1 MEFLPFQGAR
11 DNQACPVR
19 NQGEGMDGTGGRVVP
34 PAAEMFCRL
43 ACEFLDVGKIFIT
56 GWLCMKNPNFS
67 SGPCSKR
74 PAWNIDALKNA
85 AVGRSHRSALGKER
99 IVKAMNDTRK
109 VLNVPAD
116 YLVGIL
122 PASDTGAFECAM
134 WSLLGPKPVTVLV
147 WESFS
152 DGWATDV
159 AKQLKLNP
167 AIIKADYGTIPDLTK
182 VDWKGD
188 VVFVANGTTSG
199 VKVPDYNWIPAD
211 REGLS
216 LCDAT
221 SAAFAME
228 IDWSKIDVL
237 TFSWQKCL
245 GGEAAHGMMILSPR
259 AVSRLESYDP
269 AWPMPKIFRLKKGGK
284 INKAIFE
291 GDVINTPSMLCVEDY
306 LDALEWAGTLGLEG
320 LIKKSRAN
328 LKVVEDWVA
337 KNDWIEFLA
346 ADPRVRS
353 NTSVCLSVT
362 HPKVNAL
369 AAEEKSKFLKSVA
382 SDLSKKN
389 IAHDINSYKD
399 APAGY
404 RFWCGPT
411 VDDSDL
417 KAALAELEKVFG
429 EKVKGL

>member
-1 MEFLPFQGAR
+1 MQ
-11 DNQACPVR
+11 
-19 NQGEGMDGTGGRVVP
+19 
-34 PAAEMFCRL
+34 
-43 ACEFLDVGKIFIT
+43 
-56 GWLCMKNPNFS
+56 NPNFS

-74 PAWNIDALKNA
+74 PAWSIDALKSA
-85 AVGRSHRSALGKER
+85 PVGRSHRSALGKER
-99 IVKAMNDTRK
+99 IVKATNDTRK
-109 VLNVPAD
+109 ILNIPAD

-152 DGWATDV
+152 EGWATDV

-167 AIIKADYGTIPDLTK
+167 KIIKADYGKLPDLK
-182 VDWKGD
+182 SVDWTND

-199 VKVPDYNWIPAD
+199 VKIPDYNWIPAN

-221 SAAFAME
+221 SAAYAMD
-228 IDWSKIDVL
+228 IDWTKVDVL

-245 GGEAAHGMMILSPR
+245 GGEAAHGMMILSPK
-259 AVSRLESYDP
+259 AVARLESYTP
-269 AWPMPKIFRLKKGGK
+269 PWPMPKIFRLKKGDK
-284 INKAIFE
+284 ISKAIFD
-291 GDVINTPSMLCVEDY
+291 GDVINTPSMICVEDY
-306 LDALEWAGTLGLEG
+306 LDALDWAGKIGLPG
-320 LIKKSRAN
+320 LIKKSQAN
-328 LKVVEDWVA
+328 LKVVADWVA
-337 KNDWIEFLA
+337 KTDWIEFLA
-346 ADPRVRS
+346 DDPNVRS

-362 HPKVNAL
+362 HPKIKAL
-369 AAEEKSKFLKSVA
+369 GNDEKSKFLKSIT

-411 VDDSDL
+411 IEEDDL
-417 KAALAELEKVFG
+417 KVALAELEKVFN
-429 EKVKGL
+429 EKVKNL

>member
-1 MEFLPFQGAR
+1 MQ
-11 DNQACPVR
+11 
-19 NQGEGMDGTGGRVVP
+19 
-34 PAAEMFCRL
+34 
-43 ACEFLDVGKIFIT
+43 
-56 GWLCMKNPNFS
+56 NPNFS

-74 PAWNIDALKNA
+74 PAWNIDALKSA
-85 AVGRSHRSALGKER
+85 PVGRSHRSALGKER
-99 IVKAMNDTRK
+99 IVKAINDTRK
-109 VLNVPAD
+109 ILNIPAD

-152 DGWATDV
+152 NGWATDV
-159 AKQLKLNP
+159 AKQLKLKP
-167 AIIKADYGTIPDLTK
+167 TVLKADYGKIPDLSK
-182 VDWKGD
+182 VDWTND

-199 VKVPDYNWIPAD
+199 VKVPDYNWIPAN

-228 IDWSKIDVL
+228 IDWSKVDVL

-259 AVSRLESYDP
+259 AVARLEAYDP
-269 AWPMPKIFRLKKGGK
+269 PWPMPKIFRLKKGDK
-284 INKAIFE
+284 ISKAIFD
-291 GDVINTPSMLCVEDY
+291 GDVINTPSMICVEDY
-306 LDALEWAGTLGLEG
+306 LDALEWAGKFGVDG
-320 LIKKSRAN
+320 LIKKSQAN
-328 LKVVEDWVA
+328 LKVVADWVA
-337 KNDWIEFLA
+337 KTDWIEFLA
-346 ADPRVRS
+346 DDPKIRS

-362 HPKVNAL
+362 HPKVKAL
-369 AAEEKSKFLKSVA
+369 GNDEKSKFLKSIA

-389 IAHDINSYKD
+389 VAHDINSYKE

-411 VDDSDL
+411 IEEADL
-417 KAALAELEKVFG
+417 KTALVELEKVFN
-429 EKVKGL
+429 EKIKNL

>member
-1 MEFLPFQGAR
+1 MQ
-11 DNQACPVR
+11 
-19 NQGEGMDGTGGRVVP
+19 
-34 PAAEMFCRL
+34 
-43 ACEFLDVGKIFIT
+43 
-56 GWLCMKNPNFS
+56 NPNFS

-74 PAWNIDALKNA
+74 PAWNIDALKSA
-85 AVGRSHRSALGKER
+85 PLGRSHRSALGKER
-99 IVKAMNDTRK
+99 IIKSINETRK
-109 VLNVPAD
+109 ILNIPAD
-116 YLVGIL
+116 YLVGIM

-167 AIIKADYGTIPDLTK
+167 KVIKADYGKIPDLRSVNWTN
-182 VDWKGD
+182 D

-199 VKVPDYNWIPAD
+199 VKVPDYNWIPAN

-245 GGEAAHGMMILSPR
+245 GGEAAHGMLILSPR
-259 AVSRLESYDP
+259 AVARLESYDP
-269 AWPMPKIFRLKKGGK
+269 PWPMPKIFRLKKSGK
-284 INKAIFE
+284 INKAIFD
-291 GDVINTPSMLCVEDY
+291 GDVINTPSMICVEDY
-306 LDALEWAGTLGLEG
+306 LDALDWAGKIGLAG
-320 LIKKSRAN
+320 LIKKSQAN

-337 KNDWIEFLA
+337 KTDWVEFLA
-346 ADPRVRS
+346 ADAKIRS
-353 NTSVCLSVT
+353 NTSVCLSVNS
-362 HPKVNAL
+362 PKVNAL
-369 AAEEKSKFLKSVA
+369 SADEKGKFLKSIA
-382 SDLSKKN
+382 SELSKKN

-411 VDDSDL
+411 IEEADL
-417 KAALAELEKVFG
+417 KIALAELEKVYT
-429 EKVKGL
+429 EKIKSL

>member
-1 MEFLPFQGAR
+1 ML
-11 DNQACPVR
+11 
-19 NQGEGMDGTGGRVVP
+19 
-34 PAAEMFCRL
+34 
-43 ACEFLDVGKIFIT
+43 
-56 GWLCMKNPNFS
+56 NPNFS

-74 PAWNIDALKNA
+74 PAWSIDALKSA
-85 AVGRSHRSALGKER
+85 PVGRSHRSALGKER
-99 IVKAMNDTRK
+99 IVKALNDTRK
-109 VLNVPAD
+109 VLNIPSD

-152 DGWATDV
+152 EGWATDIN
-159 AKQLKLNP
+159 KQLKLNP
-167 AIIKADYGTIPDLTK
+167 TIIKADYGKIPDLSQ
-182 VDWKGD
+182 VDWKND
-188 VVFVANGTTSG
+188 VVFVSNGTTSG
-199 VKVPDYNWIPAD
+199 VRIPNWDWIPAD

-221 SAAFAME
+221 SYAFANE
-228 IDWSKIDVL
+228 VDWSKIDVL

-245 GGEAAHGMMILSPR
+245 GGEAAHGMMILSPK
-259 AVSRLESYDP
+259 AVTRLESYTP
-269 AWPMPKIFRLKKGGK
+269 AWPMPKIFRLKKGDK
-284 INKAIFE
+284 ISKAIFD

-306 LDALEWAGTLGLEG
+306 LDALDWAGKLSLDG
-320 LIKKSRAN
+320 LIKKSKAN

-337 KNDWIEFLA
+337 KTDWIEFLA
-346 ADPRVRS
+346 DDPKVRS

-362 HPKVNAL
+362 HPKVKAL
-369 AAEEKSKFLKSVA
+369 DKDEKSKFLKSIA

-411 VDDSDL
+411 IEESDL
-417 KAALAELEKVFG
+417 KVALAELEKAFN
-429 EKVKGL
+429 EKVKSL

>member
-1 MEFLPFQGAR
+1 MQ
-11 DNQACPVR
+11 
-19 NQGEGMDGTGGRVVP
+19 
-34 PAAEMFCRL
+34 
-43 ACEFLDVGKIFIT
+43 
-56 GWLCMKNPNFS
+56 NPNFS

-74 PAWNIDALKNA
+74 PSWSIDALKNTP
-85 AVGRSHRSALGKER
+85 VGRSHRSALGKER
-99 IVKAMNDTRK
+99 IVKAINDTRK
-109 VLNVPAD
+109 ILNIPAD
-116 YLVGIL
+116 YLVGIM

-152 DGWATDV
+152 EGWATDV
-159 AKQLKLNP
+159 NKQLKLNP
-167 AIIKADYGTIPDLTK
+167 TIIKADYGKIPDLSK
-182 VDWKGD
+182 VDWKSD
-188 VVFVANGTTSG
+188 VVFVSNGTTSG
-199 VKVPDYNWIPAD
+199 AKIPNWDWIPAD

-221 SAAFAME
+221 SYAFANE

-259 AVSRLESYDP
+259 AVARLESYTP
-269 AWPMPKIFRLKKGGK
+269 PWPMPKIFRLKKGDK
-284 INKAIFE
+284 INKAIFD

-306 LDALEWAGTLGLEG
+306 LDALDWAGKIGLPG
-320 LIKKSRAN
+320 LIKRSDTN
-328 LKVVEDWVA
+328 LKAVADWVA
-337 KNDWIEFLA
+337 KTDWIEFLA
-346 ADPRVRS
+346 DDPKVRS

-362 HPKVNAL
+362 HPKV
-369 AAEEKSKFLKSVA
+369 AAMGADEKGKFLKSIT

-411 VDDSDL
+411 IEESDI
-417 KAALAELEKVFG
+417 KVALAELEKVFN
-429 EKVKGL
+429 EKIKSI

>member
-1 MEFLPFQGAR
+1 MQ
-11 DNQACPVR
+11 
-19 NQGEGMDGTGGRVVP
+19 
-34 PAAEMFCRL
+34 
-43 ACEFLDVGKIFIT
+43 
-56 GWLCMKNPNFS
+56 NPNFS

-74 PAWNIDALKNA
+74 PAWSIDALKSA
-85 AVGRSHRSALGKER
+85 PVGRSHRSALGKER
-99 IVKAMNDTRK
+99 IVKAINDTRK
-109 VLNVPAD
+109 ILNIPAD

-152 DGWATDV
+152 EGWATDV
-159 AKQLKLNP
+159 NKQLKLNP
-167 AIIKADYGTIPDLTK
+167 KIIKADYGKLPDLK
-182 VDWKGD
+182 SVDWSND

-199 VKVPDYNWIPAD
+199 VKIPDWNWIPAD

-221 SAAFAME
+221 SAAYAME
-228 IDWSKIDVL
+228 IDWSKVDVL

-245 GGEAAHGMMILSPR
+245 GGEAAHGMMILSPK
-259 AVSRLESYDP
+259 AVARLESYDP
-269 AWPMPKIFRLKKGGK
+269 PWPLPKIFRLKKSGK
-284 INKAIFE
+284 ISKAIFD

-306 LDALEWAGTLGLEG
+306 LDALDWAGKIGLPG
-320 LIKKSRAN
+320 LIKKSQAN
-328 LKVVEDWVA
+328 LKVVADWVA
-337 KNDWIEFLA
+337 KIDWIEFLA
-346 ADPRVRS
+346 DDPNVRS

-362 HPKVNAL
+362 HPKIKAL
-369 AAEEKSKFLKSVA
+369 GNDEKSKFLKSVA

-411 VDDSDL
+411 IEEADL
-417 KAALAELEKVFG
+417 KAALAELEKVFN
-429 EKVKGL
+429 EKVKNL

>member
-1 MEFLPFQGAR
+1 MQ
-11 DNQACPVR
+11 
-19 NQGEGMDGTGGRVVP
+19 
-34 PAAEMFCRL
+34 
-43 ACEFLDVGKIFIT
+43 
-56 GWLCMKNPNFS
+56 NPNFS

-74 PAWNIDALKNA
+74 PAWSIDALKSA
-85 AVGRSHRSALGKER
+85 PVGRSHRSALGKER
-99 IVKAMNDTRK
+99 IIKAINDTRK
-109 VLNVPAD
+109 ILNIPAD

-152 DGWATDV
+152 EGWATDV
-159 AKQLKLNP
+159 NKQLKLNP
-167 AIIKADYGTIPDLTK
+167 TVIKTDYGKIPDLSK
-182 VDWKGD
+182 VDWSND
-188 VVFVANGTTSG
+188 VIFVANGTTSG
-199 VKVPDYNWIPAD
+199 VRIPDWNWIPVN

-221 SAAFAME
+221 SYAFANV

-245 GGEAAHGMMILSPR
+245 GGEAAHGMMILSPK
-259 AVSRLESYDP
+259 AVARLESYDP
-269 AWPMPKIFRLKKGGK
+269 PWPMPKIFRLKKSGK
-284 INKAIFE
+284 ISKAIFD
-291 GDVINTPSMLCVEDY
+291 GDVINTPSMICVEDY
-306 LDALEWAGTLGLEG
+306 LDALDWAGKISLDG
-320 LIKKSRAN
+320 LIKKSHDN
-328 LKVVEDWVA
+328 LKVVADWVT
-337 KNDWIEFLA
+337 KTDWIEFLA
-346 ADPRVRS
+346 DDPNVRS

-362 HPKVNAL
+362 HPKVKAL
-369 AAEEKSKFLKSVA
+369 GADEKSKFLKSIA

-411 VDDSDL
+411 IEETDL
-417 KAALAELEKVFG
+417 KVALAELEKVFN
-429 EKVKGL
+429 EKIKSL

>member
-1 MEFLPFQGAR
+1 MQ
-11 DNQACPVR
+11 
-19 NQGEGMDGTGGRVVP
+19 
-34 PAAEMFCRL
+34 
-43 ACEFLDVGKIFIT
+43 
-56 GWLCMKNPNFS
+56 NPNFS

-74 PAWNIDALKNA
+74 PAWNIDALKGA
-85 AVGRSHRSALGKER
+85 TVGRSHRSALGKER
-99 IVKAMNDTRK
+99 IVKSISETKRI
-109 VLNVPAD
+109 LNIPAD
-116 YLVGIL
+116 YLVGIM

-152 DGWATDV
+152 EGWATDV

-167 AIIKADYGTIPDLTK
+167 KVLKADYGKIPDLK
-182 VDWKGD
+182 SVDWTND

-199 VKVPDYNWIPAD
+199 VKVPDYNWIPAN

-245 GGEAAHGMMILSPR
+245 GGEAAHGMMVLSPK
-259 AVSRLESYDP
+259 AVARLESYDP
-269 AWPMPKIFRLKKGGK
+269 PWPMPKIFRLKKSGK
-284 INKAIFE
+284 INKSIFD
-291 GDVINTPSMLCVEDY
+291 GDVINTPSMICVEDY
-306 LDALEWAGTLGLEG
+306 LDALDWAGKIGLAG
-320 LIKKSRAN
+320 LVKKSQAN

-337 KNDWIEFLA
+337 KTDWVEFLA
-346 ADPRVRS
+346 ADAKTRS

-362 HPKVNAL
+362 SPKVNAL
-369 AAEEKSKFLKSVA
+369 AADEKGKFLKSIA

-411 VDDSDL
+411 IEEADL
-417 KAALAELEKVFG
+417 KIALAELEKVYA
-429 EKVKGL
+429 EKVKSL

>member
-1 MEFLPFQGAR
+1 MQ
-11 DNQACPVR
+11 
-19 NQGEGMDGTGGRVVP
+19 
-34 PAAEMFCRL
+34 
-43 ACEFLDVGKIFIT
+43 
-56 GWLCMKNPNFS
+56 NPNFS

-74 PAWNIDALKNA
+74 PAWSIDALKSA
-85 AVGRSHRSALGKER
+85 PVGRSHRSALGKER
-99 IVKAMNDTRK
+99 IVKAINDTRK
-109 VLNVPAD
+109 TLNIPAD

-152 DGWATDV
+152 EGWATDV

-167 AIIKADYGTIPDLTK
+167 KIIKADYGKLPDLK
-182 VDWKGD
+182 SVDWTND

-199 VKVPDYNWIPAD
+199 VKIPDYNWIPAN

-221 SAAFAME
+221 SAAYAMD
-228 IDWSKIDVL
+228 IDWTKVDVL

-245 GGEAAHGMMILSPR
+245 GGEAAHGMMILSPK
-259 AVSRLESYDP
+259 AVARLESYDP
-269 AWPMPKIFRLKKGGK
+269 PWPMPKIFRLKKSGK
-284 INKAIFE
+284 ISKAIFD

-306 LDALEWAGTLGLEG
+306 LDALDWAGKFGLDG
-320 LIKKSRAN
+320 LIKKSQGN
-328 LKVVEDWVA
+328 LKVVADWVA
-337 KNDWIEFLA
+337 KTDWIEFLA
-346 ADPRVRS
+346 DDPKVRS

-362 HPKVNAL
+362 HPKIKAL
-369 AAEEKSKFLKSVA
+369 GADEKSKFLKSIA

-411 VDDSDL
+411 IEEADL
-417 KAALAELEKVFG
+417 KAALAELEKVFN
-429 EKVKGL
+429 EKVKNL

>member
-1 MEFLPFQGAR
+1 MQ
-11 DNQACPVR
+11 
-19 NQGEGMDGTGGRVVP
+19 
-34 PAAEMFCRL
+34 
-43 ACEFLDVGKIFIT
+43 
-56 GWLCMKNPNFS
+56 NPNFS

-74 PAWNIDALKNA
+74 PAWSVDALKSA
-85 AVGRSHRSALGKER
+85 PVGRSHRSALGKER
-99 IVKAMNDTRK
+99 IVKAINDTRK
-109 VLNVPAD
+109 ILNIPAD

-152 DGWATDV
+152 EGWATDV

-167 AIIKADYGTIPDLTK
+167 KIIKADYGKLPDLK
-182 VDWKGD
+182 SVDWTND

-199 VKVPDYNWIPAD
+199 VKIPDYNWIPAN

-221 SAAFAME
+221 SAAYAMD
-228 IDWSKIDVL
+228 IDWTKVDVL

-245 GGEAAHGMMILSPR
+245 GGEAAHGIMILSPK
-259 AVSRLESYDP
+259 AIARLESYDP
-269 AWPMPKIFRLKKGGK
+269 PWPMPKIFRLKKSGK
-284 INKAIFE
+284 INKAIFD

-306 LDALEWAGTLGLEG
+306 LDALDWAGKFGLDG
-320 LIKKSRAN
+320 LIKKSQGN
-328 LKVVEDWVA
+328 LKVVADWVA
-337 KNDWIEFLA
+337 KTDWIEFLA
-346 ADPRVRS
+346 DDPKVRS

-362 HPKVNAL
+362 HPKIKAL
-369 AAEEKSKFLKSVA
+369 GADEKSKFLKSIA

-411 VDDSDL
+411 IEEADL
-417 KAALAELEKVFG
+417 KAALAELEKVFN
-429 EKVKGL
+429 EKVKNL

>member
-1 MEFLPFQGAR
+1 MQ
-11 DNQACPVR
+11 
-19 NQGEGMDGTGGRVVP
+19 
-34 PAAEMFCRL
+34 
-43 ACEFLDVGKIFIT
+43 
-56 GWLCMKNPNFS
+56 NPNFS

-74 PAWNIDALKNA
+74 PAWNIDALKSA
-85 AVGRSHRSALGKER
+85 PVGRSHRSALGKER
-99 IVKAMNDTRK
+99 IVKAINDTRK
-109 VLNVPAD
+109 ILNIPED

-152 DGWATDV
+152 NGWATDV

-167 AIIKADYGTIPDLTK
+167 TVLKADYGKIPDLSK
-182 VDWKGD
+182 VDWTND

-199 VKVPDYNWIPAD
+199 VKVPDYNWIPAN

-259 AVSRLESYDP
+259 AVARLESYDP
-269 AWPMPKIFRLKKGGK
+269 PWPMPKIFRLKKGDK
-284 INKAIFE
+284 ISKAIFD

-306 LDALEWAGTLGLEG
+306 LDALDWAGKIGLAG
-320 LIKKSRAN
+320 LIKKSEAN
-328 LKVVEDWVA
+328 LKVVADWVA
-337 KNDWIEFLA
+337 KTDWIEFLA
-346 ADPRVRS
+346 DDPKVRS

-362 HPKVNAL
+362 HPKVKAL
-369 AAEEKSKFLKSVA
+369 GNDEKSKFLKSIA

-389 IAHDINSYKD
+389 IAHDINSYKE

-411 VDDSDL
+411 IEEADL
-417 KAALAELEKVFG
+417 KAALAELEKVFN
-429 EKVKGL
+429 EKVKNL

>member
-1 MEFLPFQGAR
+1 
-11 DNQACPVR
+11 
-19 NQGEGMDGTGGRVVP
+19 
-34 PAAEMFCRL
+34 MF
-43 ACEFLDVGKIFIT
+43 I
-56 GWLCMKNPNFS
+56 MQNPNFS

-74 PAWNIDALKNA
+74 PAWSIDALKSA
-85 AVGRSHRSALGKER
+85 PVGRSHRSALGKER
-99 IVKAMNDTRK
+99 IIKAINDTRK
-109 VLNVPAD
+109 ILNIPAD

-152 DGWATDV
+152 EGWATDV
-159 AKQLKLNP
+159 NKQLKLNP
-167 AIIKADYGTIPDLTK
+167 TVIKTDYGKIPDLSK
-182 VDWKGD
+182 VDWSND
-188 VVFVANGTTSG
+188 VIFVANGTTSG
-199 VKVPDYNWIPAD
+199 VRIPDWNWIPVN

-221 SAAFAME
+221 SYAFANV

-245 GGEAAHGMMILSPR
+245 GGEAAHGMMILSPK
-259 AVSRLESYDP
+259 AVARLESYDP
-269 AWPMPKIFRLKKGGK
+269 PWPMPKIFRLKKSGK
-284 INKAIFE
+284 ISKAIFD
-291 GDVINTPSMLCVEDY
+291 GDVINTPSMICVEDY
-306 LDALEWAGTLGLEG
+306 LDALDWAGKISLDG
-320 LIKKSRAN
+320 LIKKSHDN
-328 LKVVEDWVA
+328 LKVVADWVT
-337 KNDWIEFLA
+337 KTDWIEFLA
-346 ADPRVRS
+346 DDPNVRS

-362 HPKVNAL
+362 HPKVKAL
-369 AAEEKSKFLKSVA
+369 GADEKSKFLKSIA

-411 VDDSDL
+411 IEETDL
-417 KAALAELEKVFG
+417 KVALAELEKVFN
-429 EKVKGL
+429 EKIKSL

>member
-1 MEFLPFQGAR
+1 MLSMQ
-11 DNQACPVR
+11 
-19 NQGEGMDGTGGRVVP
+19 
-34 PAAEMFCRL
+34 
-43 ACEFLDVGKIFIT
+43 
-56 GWLCMKNPNFS
+56 NPNFS

-74 PAWNIDALKNA
+74 PAWSIDVLKGAL
-85 AVGRSHRSALGKER
+85 VGRSHRSALGKER
-99 IVKAMNDTRK
+99 LIKAINETRNILK
-109 VLNVPAD
+109 IPSN

-152 DGWATDV
+152 EGWATDV
-159 AKQLKLNP
+159 NKQLKLNP
-167 AIIKADYGTIPDLTK
+167 MIIKADYGKIPDLSK
-182 VDWKGD
+182 VDWKTD

-199 VKVPDYNWIPAD
+199 VRIPDWNWIPAS

-221 SAAFAME
+221 SYAFANE

-237 TFSWQKCL
+237 TYSWQKCL
-245 GGEAAHGMMILSPR
+245 GGEAAHGMMILSPK
-259 AVSRLESYDP
+259 AVARLESYTP
-269 AWPMPKIFRLKKGGK
+269 PWPMPKIFRLKKGDK
-284 INKAIFE
+284 VNKAIFD
-291 GDVINTPSMLCVEDY
+291 GDVINTPSMICVEDY
-306 LDALEWAGTLGLEG
+306 LDALNWAAKIGLDG
-320 LIKKSRAN
+320 LFKRSRAN
-328 LKVVEDWVA
+328 LKVVEDWVT
-337 KNDWIEFLA
+337 KTDWIEFLA
-346 ADPRVRS
+346 DDPKVRS

-362 HPKVNAL
+362 HPKVAAL
-369 AAEEKSKFLKSVA
+369 DADAKSKFLKSIA

-411 VDDSDL
+411 IEEADI
-417 KAALAELEKVFG
+417 KNALAELEKVFN
-429 EKVKGL
+429 EKVKTL

>member
-1 MEFLPFQGAR
+1 ML
-11 DNQACPVR
+11 
-19 NQGEGMDGTGGRVVP
+19 
-34 PAAEMFCRL
+34 
-43 ACEFLDVGKIFIT
+43 
-56 GWLCMKNPNFS
+56 NPNFS

-74 PAWNIDALKNA
+74 PAWTIDTLKDA
-85 AVGRSHRSALGKER
+85 PVGRSHRSALGKER
-99 IVKAMNDTRK
+99 IVKAIDETRK
-109 VLNVPAD
+109 ILNIPPD

-152 DGWATDV
+152 NGWATDV
-159 AKQLKLNP
+159 NKQLKLNP
-167 AIIKADYGTIPDLTK
+167 AIIKADYGQIPDLSK

-188 VVFVANGTTSG
+188 VVFVSNGTTSG
-199 VKVPDYNWIPAD
+199 VRIPDWDWIPAN

-221 SAAFAME
+221 SYAFAND

-237 TFSWQKCL
+237 TYSWQKCL

-259 AVSRLESYDP
+259 AVARIESYNP
-269 AWPMPKIFRLKKGGK
+269 PWPMPKIFRLKKDGK
-284 INKAIFE
+284 INKSIFD
-291 GDVINTPSMLCVEDY
+291 GDVINTPSMICVEDY
-306 LDALEWAGTLGLEG
+306 LDALGWAGQIGLDG
-320 LIKKSRAN
+320 LFKKSLAN

-337 KNDWIEFLA
+337 KTDWVEFLA
-346 ADPRVRS
+346 ADPAVRS

-362 HPKVNAL
+362 HPKVASMDPD
-369 AAEEKSKFLKSVA
+369 AKSKFLKSVA
-382 SDLSKKN
+382 SELSKKN
-389 IAHDINSYKD
+389 IAHDINSYKE

-411 VDDSDL
+411 IEAADL
-417 KAALAELEKVFG
+417 QVALTELEKVFN
-429 EKVKGL
+429 EKVKSL

>member
-1 MEFLPFQGAR
+1 MQ
-11 DNQACPVR
+11 
-19 NQGEGMDGTGGRVVP
+19 
-34 PAAEMFCRL
+34 
-43 ACEFLDVGKIFIT
+43 
-56 GWLCMKNPNFS
+56 NPNFS

-74 PAWNIDALKNA
+74 PAWSLDALKNA
-85 AVGRSHRSALGKER
+85 LVGRSHRSALGKER
-99 IVKAMNDTRK
+99 IVKAINDTRK

-116 YLVGIL
+116 YLVGIM

-134 WSLLGPKPVTVLV
+134 WSLLGSKPVTVLV

-167 AIIKADYGTIPDLTK
+167 TILKADYGKIPDLSK
-182 VDWKGD
+182 VNWSND

-199 VKVPDYNWIPAD
+199 VKIPDWNWIPAN

-216 LCDAT
+216 FCDAT

-228 IDWSKIDVL
+228 IDWNKVDVL

-245 GGEAAHGMMILSPR
+245 GGEAAHGMLILSPK
-259 AVSRLESYDP
+259 AVARLESYDP
-269 AWPMPKIFRLKKGGK
+269 PWPLPKIFRLKKSGK
-284 INKAIFE
+284 INKAIFD
-291 GDVINTPSMLCVEDY
+291 GDVINTPSMICVEDY
-306 LDALEWAGTLGLEG
+306 LDALNWAEKIGLSG

-337 KNDWIEFLA
+337 KTDWVEFLS
-346 ADPRVRS
+346 ADPKVRS

-362 HPKVNAL
+362 SPKVNAL
-369 AAEEKSKFLKSVA
+369 SAEDKGKFLKSI
-382 SDLSKKN
+382 SSELGKKN

-411 VDDSDL
+411 IEEGDI
-417 KAALAELEKVFG
+417 KTALTELEKVYN
-429 EKVKGL
+429 EKVKTI

>member
-1 MEFLPFQGAR
+1 MQ
-11 DNQACPVR
+11 
-19 NQGEGMDGTGGRVVP
+19 
-34 PAAEMFCRL
+34 
-43 ACEFLDVGKIFIT
+43 
-56 GWLCMKNPNFS
+56 NPNFS

-74 PAWNIDALKNA
+74 PAWSIDALKSA
-85 AVGRSHRSALGKER
+85 LVGRSHRSALGKER
-99 IVKAMNDTRK
+99 IVKAINDTRK
-109 VLNVPAD
+109 ILNIPAD

-159 AKQLKLNP
+159 NKQLKLNP
-167 AIIKADYGTIPDLTK
+167 KIIKADYGKLPDLK
-182 VDWKGD
+182 SVDWSSD

-199 VKVPDYNWIPAD
+199 VKIPDWNWIPAN

-221 SAAFAME
+221 SAAYAME

-245 GGEAAHGMMILSPR
+245 GGEAAHGMMILSPK
-259 AVSRLESYDP
+259 AIARLESYDP
-269 AWPMPKIFRLKKGGK
+269 PWPMPKIFRLKKSGK
-284 INKAIFE
+284 ISKAIFD
-291 GDVINTPSMLCVEDY
+291 GDVINTPSMICVEDY
-306 LDALEWAGTLGLEG
+306 LDALDWAGKIGLDG
-320 LIKKSRAN
+320 LIKKSQAN
-328 LKVVEDWVA
+328 LKVVTDWVA
-337 KNDWIEFLA
+337 KTDWIEFLA
-346 ADPRVRS
+346 DDPNVRS

-362 HPKVNAL
+362 HPKIKAL
-369 AAEEKSKFLKSVA
+369 GNDEKSKFLKSIA

-389 IAHDINSYKD
+389 IAHDINSYKE

-411 VDDSDL
+411 IEEADL
-417 KAALAELEKVFG
+417 KAALAELEKVFN
-429 EKVKGL
+429 EKVKNL